1 MLPDPQTFAL
11 WTAGG
16 ERGDS
21 QLWLSWAACSLHL
34 PSGYCSDRTPLVA
47 VGDALRSAGLTLAR
61 TGRWSLFVTAMRQ
74 ALVSWKGRQS
84 LKNLPLVGDPESLEP
99 TRRPSDKDVMSPLA
113 SLCQPEVISIRM
125 SGGSS
130 SACSLL
136 RMSCPIQGCCAEN
149 DLTALSAI
157 STRLRT
163 GIHLE
168 TVGPMGLPEQGGAG
182 LLSAGQTH
190 GKRFHRGIQRK
201 VQARVSERELVPVP
215 R

>member
-47 VGDALRSAGLTLAR
+47 VGDALRSAGLTLAH

-84 LKNLPLVGDPESLEP
+84 LKNLPLVGDPESLETNPPAVGQGRYEPVGQPMP
-99 TRRPSDKDVMSPLA
+99 TRGNL
-113 SLCQPEVISIRM
+113 
-125 SGGSS
+125 
-130 SACSLL
+130 
-136 RMSCPIQGCCAEN
+136 
-149 DLTALSAI
+149 
-157 STRLRT
+157 
-163 GIHLE
+163 H
-168 TVGPMGLPEQGGAG
+168 
-182 LLSAGQTH
+182 
-190 GKRFHRGIQRK
+190 
-201 VQARVSERELVPVP
+201 
-215 R
+215 